1 MQNIDMM
8 YSIIF
13 PNVIAVIFSNLHNFM
28 EKKKKTNRE
37 TMHSLNSTIFFIKVK
52 ENLNL

>member
-28 EKKKKTNRE
+28 EKKQTNRE

>member
-1 MQNIDMM
+1 MM

-28 EKKKKTNRE
+28 EKKTNRE